1 MRRIIALTILCLAGT
16 LAYAGPIT
24 PGKAMQVAEKV
35 FNSCTPATKAS
46 GIKIIW
52 DGEFEPSTKAGQEAP
67 AFYVV
72 SRNEGGFVIIA
83 GNDNVEPVLGLSLE
97 NPFQVEGMPC
107 NVKAFMEE
115 LKAYCRSGKEATPE
129 IRERWAALLE
139 TKATADPI
147 NDGLTNEY
155 LGSRTNLWNQ
165 TNPANYYC
173 PYFSGQEYT
182 SVCGCVP
189 LAVAEVMA
197 WYGTDNIEAASG
209 TVPGYSYT
217 GGSVPEHD
225 LGTAYDWAGMH
236 TLAADDPY
244 EFYGQVNELNWNGD
258 YYFYIYGGSTFG
270 NTLTDVGYSVAHLV
284 YDIGT
289 LLQANY
295 SWDGTSSAPAWI
307 SRNVGPVF
315 GYSNTARYQ
324 YMDDYP
330 SEMWEEMMLA
340 EVARR
345 PVIYSGAYYYYDKN
359 NNLKRSGHSYVAD
372 GYATYMGLLMFHFN
386 LGWGGSS
393 NGYYLLPHQDD
404 FDTEHA
410 ALFDFFP
417 DPESSEAVAILQYLA
432 DGGLVYSS
440 GFNTNKLR
448 YSISMLQN
456 CGSANFSGYLCPRI
470 IDAEG
475 NVLGDATSYSVSL
488 GAGYHWTELGTLAS
502 TWSNPVLGDR
512 VTLYYKLSSVDD
524 YRLAGY
530 NPYSAGLTSLPF
542 FPAAFV
548 KTKSEGY
555 HAGDYFVF
563 ELVNNNYLYRESQWF
578 ITAPDG
584 TVSTYDMDDY
594 RVLLEEP
601 GEYRIEVYT
610 PDVENVVAYITVA
623 P

>member
-1 MRRIIALTILCLAGT
+1 MRRILSLTILCLAGT
-16 LAYAGPIT
+16 FAYAGPVT
-24 PGKAMQVAEKV
+24 PGKAMMVAEKV
-35 FNSCTPATKAS
+35 FNSCTPATRAS
-46 GIKIIW
+46 GVKIIW
-52 DGEFEPSTKAGQEAP
+52 DGEFEPATKAGQDP

-83 GNDNVEPVLGLSLE
+83 GNDNVEPVLGISLE

-129 IRERWAALLE
+129 IRQKWASLLE

-173 PYFSGQEYT
+173 PYISGQQYT

-189 LAVAEVMA
+189 LAVAEIMA
-197 WYGTDNIEAASG
+197 WFGTDNIEAASG
-209 TVPGYSYT
+209 TVPGYSYS
-217 GGSVPEHD
+217 GVSVPAHD
-225 LGTAYDWAGMH
+225 LGTVYDWEGMH

-244 EFYGQVNELNWNGD
+244 EFYYQTNNFSWENYML
-258 YYFYIYGGSTFG
+258 YIYGGSTFG
-270 NTLTDVGYSVAHLV
+270 TTLTDVGYSVAHLV

-289 LLQANY
+289 LLKANY
-295 SWDGTSSAPAWI
+295 SYGGTSSAPASI
-307 SRNVGPVF
+307 SQKVAPVF
-315 GYSNTARYQ
+315 GYSNMARYLN
-324 YMDDYP
+324 MDDYP
-330 SEMWEEMMLA
+330 SDMWEEMMLA
-340 EVARR
+340 EIALR
-345 PVIYSGAYYYYDKN
+345 PVLYSGAYYEGN
-359 NNLKRSGHSYVAD
+359 NRYGHSYVAD
-372 GYATYMGLLMFHFN
+372 GYADYMGMRMFHFN

-404 FDTEHA
+404 YYTEHA
-410 ALFDFFP
+410 ALFNFYP
-417 DPESSEAVAILQYLA
+417 DPESSEAVAVLQFLA
-432 DGGLVYSS
+432 GGGFVYVS
-440 GFNTNKLR
+440 GFNTQTLR
-448 YSISMLQN
+448 YNCPLLQN
-456 CGSANFSGYLCPRI
+456 SGSADFSGYLCPRI
-470 IDAEG
+470 VDAEG
-475 NVLGDATSYSVSL
+475 NIRGNATSYSNLSL
-488 GAGYHWTELGTLAS
+488 PSGYHWTSLGPFTSTWNNPELGDQ
-502 TWSNPVLGDR
+502 V
-512 VTLYYKLSSVDD
+512 VLYYKLSSDDD
-524 YRLAGY
+524 YRPVGY
-530 NPYSAGLTSLPF
+530 SPYSAGLTALPF

-548 KTKSEGY
+548 KTSSEGY
-555 HAGDYFVF
+555 HVGDYFIF
-563 ELVNNNYLYRESQWF
+563 ELVNNSYLYTDSQWF

-584 TVSTYDMDDY
+584 ILSTYDTDDY